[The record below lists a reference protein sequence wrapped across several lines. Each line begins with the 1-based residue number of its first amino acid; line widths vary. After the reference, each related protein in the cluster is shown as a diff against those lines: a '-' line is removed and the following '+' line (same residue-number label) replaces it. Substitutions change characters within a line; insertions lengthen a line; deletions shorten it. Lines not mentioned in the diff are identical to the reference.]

1 MTRSQSHYLNMLR
14 GFAALAVFA
23 VHASLPA
30 FTGAAW
36 SLPDSLGHGAV
47 IVFFVLSGFVI
58 SHVARTRERQWPDYA
73 VSRAVRVYSVAIPAL
88 ALTVAIDQFL
98 RARGVAGWSREY
110 QLEAL
115 HRYLP
120 MFALFATD
128 FWFLG
133 EDALSNVPYW
143 SLCYEVWY
151 YVVFAALFY
160 ARGALRVA
168 LVLVVATLVGP
179 RLWAL
184 FPVWLMGWAV
194 LAGQERFAVST
205 GMARMLFAATA
216 AAAVVFIWSG
226 AYASVN
232 QGADALSGGWIGMNM
247 RKSAR
252 FLGDWLFGAL
262 VAMHFWSVRHAALD
276 FGRAARWIVLA
287 ASVSFTLYLAHYP
300 LLGLW
305 RHLLGPTPWLVVPA
319 VLVSVVALGLLTE
332 RQKHRFRGWAG
343 RPVPVAR

>member
-1 MTRSQSHYLNMLR
+1 MTKAQSHYLDLLR
-14 GFAALAVFA
+14 GLAALAVFA
-23 VHASLPA
+23 VHASLPM
-30 FTGAAW
+30 FTGATW
-36 SLPDSLGHGAV
+36 SLPDSLGHGSV

-58 SHVARTRERQWPDYA
+58 AHVARTRERHWAGYA

-110 QLEAL
+110 QLAAL

-120 MFALFATD
+120 IFAVFATD

-151 YVVFAALFY
+151 YVLFAALFY
-160 ARGALRVA
+160 GRGAWRVA
-168 LVLVVATLVGP
+168 LVLAVALLVGP
-179 RLWAL
+179 RLWVL
-184 FPVWLMGWAV
+184 FPVWLMGWSV
-194 LAGQERFAVST
+194 LAAQERFAISAGT
-205 GMARMLFAATA
+205 ARLLLAATA
-216 AAAVVFIWSG
+216 AAAVLLIWSG
-226 AYASVN
+226 AYAAVN
-232 QGADALSGGWIGMNM
+232 QWADALSGGWIGMHM

-252 FLGDWLFGAL
+252 FLGDWLFGGL
-262 VAMHFWSVRHAALD
+262 VAVHFWSARHAALE
-276 FGRAARWIVLA
+276 FGRAARLIILV

-319 VLVSVVALGLLTE
+319 VLASVVALGLLTE
-332 RQKHRFRGWAG
+332 RQKNRLRRWVG
-343 RPVPVAR
+343 RPVAVAR